1 MALQDQLRSDGQ
13 GTEFE
18 DALEDLLDR
27 IELVFD

>member
-1 MALQDQLRSDGQ
+1 MALQDQLRSDGH

>member
-1 MALQDQLRSDGQ
+1 MALADQLLHDGH